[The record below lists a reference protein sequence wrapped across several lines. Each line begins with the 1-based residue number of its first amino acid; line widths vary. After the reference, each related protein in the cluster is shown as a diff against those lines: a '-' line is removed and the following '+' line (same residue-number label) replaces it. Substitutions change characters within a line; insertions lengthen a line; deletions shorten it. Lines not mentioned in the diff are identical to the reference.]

1 MCGDWFGN
9 RREGRLGC
17 GLFRA
22 GECGCRLGLR
32 CRGLW
37 GRYGFRECGDG
48 SGCFRLGRGCGAVW
62 SGAEQG
68 RIFDVVVAVCCGDR
82 ERLPALR
89 AESCG
94 AGQRGAAVRTYHN
107 KPLSWFSFPSLLY
120 IVATSSS
127 AAYSRY
133 FRGAYKVCFRPHRAG
148 NPISDRGEN
157 MPMHSL
163 CLWRHL
169 SMNTLPLAARH
180 ASTSGFFMSY
190 VVLTVSPGA
199 A

>member
-1 MCGDWFGN
+1 MRRGREHQARAQQKCREPVLKPQQVRRRELLRPERRLALLPPGGSCRSFLCGDWFGN
-9 RREGRLGC
+9 RREGRLGR

-32 CRGLW
+32 CHGLR

-48 SGCFRLGRGCGAVW
+48 SGCFRLRRGCGAVW
-62 SGAEQG
+62 SGAEHG

-107 KPLSWFSFPSLLY
+107 KPLSWFALPSLLY
-120 IVATSSS
+120 SRHVIFSSLF
-127 AAYSRY
+127 AV
-133 FRGAYKVCFRPHRAG
+133 FGRG
-148 NPISDRGEN
+148 I
-157 MPMHSL
+157 
-163 CLWRHL
+163 
-169 SMNTLPLAARH
+169 
-180 ASTSGFFMSY
+180 
-190 VVLTVSPGA
+190 
-199 A
+199 

>member
-1 MCGDWFGN
+1 MRRGREHQARRSKSAGSRCCSRNRCGGGNFSGRSGDWHFCRRDGSCRSFLCGDWFGN

-32 CRGLW
+32 CRGLR

-48 SGCFRLGRGCGAVW
+48 SGCFRLRRGCGAVW
-62 SGAEQG
+62 SGAEHG

-107 KPLSWFSFPSLLY
+107 KPLSWFALPSLLY
-120 IVATSSS
+120 SRHVIFSSLF
-127 AAYSRY
+127 AV
-133 FRGAYKVCFRPHRAG
+133 FGRG
-148 NPISDRGEN
+148 I
-157 MPMHSL
+157 
-163 CLWRHL
+163 
-169 SMNTLPLAARH
+169 
-180 ASTSGFFMSY
+180 
-190 VVLTVSPGA
+190 
-199 A
+199 